1 MGGQVRLPPG
11 EPCRE
16 GYVLSL
22 SCPNTSQ
29 AWCEITRVSELL
41 ASPVLYRDLNS
52 SITNLSVSTNTE
64 NKYNLYIG
72 LVLAISSSIFI
83 GSSFILKKKGLL
95 QLAKKGVTRAGQ
107 GGHSYLKE
115 WLWWAGLLSMQ
126 YCLPTF

>member
-1 MGGQVRLPPG
+1 MRLPPG

-83 GSSFILKKKGLL
+83 GSSFILKK
-95 QLAKKGVTRAGQ
+95 RAFCNWPKRVSLELDKVDILTSRNGSGGQ
-107 GGHSYLKE
+107 DYSQWEQERL
-115 WLWWAGLLSMQ
+115 
-126 YCLPTF
+126 

>member
-22 SCPNTSQ
+22 VCPNSSQ
-29 AWCEITRVSELL
+29 AWCEITNVSQPV
-41 ASPVLYRDLNS
+41 ASPILYEDLNS
-52 SITNLSVSTNTE
+52 SISNLGISAKVE
-64 NKYNLYIG
+64 NKYSLYVG
-72 LVLAISSSIFI
+72 LGLAVSSSIFI